1 MDSEQMNKA
10 ATYRSTLINRLL
22 RLYLE
27 GAMLPENDGPLS
39 VPVIQR
45 LMRHIVN
52 EGYGAEDDQ

>member
-1 MDSEQMNKA
+1 MNEA
-10 ATYRSTLINRLL
+10 TTYRGALINRLL

-27 GAMLPENDGPLS
+27 GAMLPENDAPLS

-52 EGYGAEDDQ
+52 EGYGAEDGQ